1 MVASTRMSS
10 SRRNLLAAVVMAV
23 AAGLLGCTPASEPG
37 ASSEPAK
44 PHRVLDTTA
53 QPEDTIHV
61 RGDHAERL
69 QAFLRLR
76 YGDKAALDAPWKDAW
91 EDTEVEALRPVTRRV
106 CARDTATADG
116 QEQTLLA
123 VCQTLDDAATVEPGR
138 VDLYVLRVGTDDEE
152 TNRGGFF
159 AQLPADGPL
168 LVMAQRLQ
176 GQYGRHGSP
185 GTVQIAQLGPQRRA
199 FQITHEEHR
208 RGHRR
213 VWRSYIA
220 EHNHRLRDVARYR
233 DHLDNLA
240 LHGCDGNPAD
250 CGEGVFAVDFNTTV
264 GDSNAVEG
272 YWPLTVRAS
281 GHDCTRPATGFY
293 HLIFDARQRAYPVP
307 DDLQRDG
314 CADS

>member
-1 MVASTRMSS
+1 MIRSWALAGVALA
-10 SRRNLLAAVVMAV
+10 LLA
-23 AAGLLGCTPASEPG
+23 GCERTP

-44 PHRVLDTTA
+44 PQRVLNTTP
-53 QPEDTIHV
+53 QPEDIVRV
-61 RGDHAERL
+61 RGDHTQRL
-69 QAFLRLR
+69 LAFLRTR
-76 YGDKAALDAPWKDAW
+76 YGDKAVLNAPWKDAW
-91 EDTEVEALRPVTRRV
+91 EDTEVEALRPVTRSV
-106 CARDTATADG
+106 CARDTVTADDH
-116 QEQTLLA
+116 EQTLLA

-138 VDLYVLRVGTDDEE
+138 VDLYVLRVGKDDEE
-152 TNRGGFF
+152 ANRGGMF
-159 AQLPADGPL
+159 APLPAKDPL

-176 GQYGRHGSP
+176 GPYGRHGAP

-199 FQITHEEHR
+199 FLITHEEHR

-213 VWRSYIA
+213 AWRSYIA
-220 EHNHRLRDVARYR
+220 EHNHRLRDVAQYR

-250 CGEGVFAVDFNTTV
+250 CGKGVFAVDFSTTV
-264 GDSNAVEG
+264 GDSNAVDG

-281 GHDCTRPATGFY
+281 GHDCTGPATEFY

-307 DDLQRDG
+307 EDLQRDG

>member
-1 MVASTRMSS
+1 MRSYA
-10 SRRNLLAAVVMAV
+10 LAAVAL
-23 AAGLLGCTPASEPG
+23 ALLAGCDRTPAPS
-37 ASSEPAK
+37 APAK
-44 PHRVLDTTA
+44 AHRVLDTTA
-53 QPEDTIHV
+53 QPEDTVRI
-61 RGDHAERL
+61 RGDHTQRL
-69 QAFLRLR
+69 QAFLRTR
-76 YGDKAALDAPWKDAW
+76 YGDKAVLDAPWKDAW
-91 EDTEVEALRPVTRRV
+91 EDTEVEALRPVTRSV
-106 CARDTATADG
+106 CASDTVTADG
-116 QEQTLLA
+116 HEQTLLA

-138 VDLYVLRVGTDDEE
+138 VDLYVLRVGKDNEE
-152 TNRGGFF
+152 ANRGGVF
-159 AQLPADGPL
+159 ARLRADDPL

-176 GQYGRHGSP
+176 GPYGRHGAP

-213 VWRSYIA
+213 IWRSYIA

-240 LHGCDGNPAD
+240 LHHCDGEPSA
-250 CGEGVFAVDFNTTV
+250 CGSAVFAVDFSTTV
-264 GDSNAVEG
+264 GDSNAVDG

-281 GHDCTRPATGFY
+281 GHDCTGPATEYY

>member
-1 MVASTRMSS
+1 MLASTRMSS
-10 SRRNLLAAVVMAV
+10 SLRNRFAAVVMAV

-53 QPEDTIHV
+53 QPEDTIRV
-61 RGDHAERL
+61 RGDHTQRL

-76 YGDKAALDAPWKDAW
+76 YGDKAALDAPWEDAW

-106 CARDTATADG
+106 CARDTATAGG

-138 VDLYVLRVGTDDEE
+138 VDLYVLRVGTDEE
-152 TNRGGFF
+152 GTNRGGFF
-159 AQLPADGPL
+159 AQLPADDPL

-185 GTVQIAQLGPQRRA
+185 GTVQIAQLGPQRHA

-281 GHDCTRPATGFY
+281 GHDCTGPATEFY

>member
-1 MVASTRMSS
+1 MRSWVLAGVALA
-10 SRRNLLAAVVMAV
+10 LLA
-23 AAGLLGCTPASEPG
+23 GCDRKPV
-37 ASSEPAK
+37 SSVPAK

-53 QPEDTIHV
+53 QAEDTFRV
-61 RGDHAERL
+61 RGDRTQRL
-69 QAFLRLR
+69 QGFLRLR
-76 YGDKAALDAPWKDAW
+76 YGNKAVLDAPWKDDW

-106 CARDTATADG
+106 CARDTVTADG
-116 QEQTLLA
+116 HEQTLLA

-138 VDLYVLRVGTDDEE
+138 IDLYVLRVGTDDEE
-152 TNRGGFF
+152 ANRGGFF
-159 AQLPADGPL
+159 AQLLADDPL

-185 GTVQIAQLGPQRRA
+185 GEVQIAQLGPQRRA

-213 VWRSYIA
+213 IWRSYVA
-220 EHNHRLRDVARYR
+220 LHNDRLRDVAQYR

-250 CGEGVFAVDFNTTV
+250 CGEGVFAVDFSTTV
-264 GDSNAVEG
+264 GDSNAVDG

-281 GHDCTRPATGFY
+281 GHDCTGPATEFY

>member
-1 MVASTRMSS
+1 MRLYALAVVALV
-10 SRRNLLAAVVMAV
+10 LLA
-23 AAGLLGCTPASEPG
+23 GCDRTPAPSG
-37 ASSEPAK
+37 PAK
-44 PHRVLDTTA
+44 AHRVLDTTA
-53 QPEDTIHV
+53 QPEDTVRV
-61 RGDHAERL
+61 RGDQTQRL
-69 QAFLRLR
+69 EAFLRER
-76 YGDKAALDAPWKDAW
+76 YGDKAVLDAPWKDDW
-91 EDTEVEALRPVTRRV
+91 EDTEVEAMRPVTRSV
-106 CARDTATADG
+106 CARDTVTAEG
-116 QEQTLLA
+116 HEQTLLA

-138 VDLYVLRVGTDDEE
+138 VDLYVLRVGKDNEE
-152 TNRGGFF
+152 ANRGDVF
-159 AQLPADGPL
+159 ARLLADDPL

-176 GQYGRHGSP
+176 GPYGRHGAP

-213 VWRSYIA
+213 IWRSYIA

-240 LHGCDGNPAD
+240 LHHCDGEPTA
-250 CGEGVFAVDFNTTV
+250 CGSTVFAVDFSTTV
-264 GDSNAVEG
+264 GDSTAVDG

-281 GHDCTRPATGFY
+281 GHDCTGPATEFY

>member
-1 MVASTRMSS
+1 MRSWALAGVALA
-10 SRRNLLAAVVMAV
+10 LLA
-23 AAGLLGCTPASEPG
+23 GCDRTPAASEPT
-37 ASSEPAK
+37 K

-53 QPEDTIHV
+53 QPEDTVRV
-61 RGDHAERL
+61 RGDHAQRL
-69 QAFLRLR
+69 QAFLRTR
-76 YGDKAALDAPWKDAW
+76 YGDKAVLDAPWKDAW
-91 EDTEVEALRPVTRRV
+91 EDAEVETLRPVTRSV
-106 CARDTATADG
+106 CARDTVTTEG
-116 QEQTLLA
+116 YEQTLLA

-152 TNRGGFF
+152 ANRGGFF
-159 AQLPADGPL
+159 AQLLADDPL
-168 LVMAQRLQ
+168 VVMAQRLQ
-176 GQYGRHGSP
+176 GQYGRHGAP
-185 GTVQIAQLGPQRRA
+185 GTVQIAQLGPQRHA

-213 VWRSYIA
+213 LWRSYIA
-220 EHNHRLRDVARYR
+220 EHNHRLRDVAQYR

-250 CGEGVFAVDFNTTV
+250 CSEGVFAVDFSTTV
-264 GDSNAVEG
+264 GDSNAVDG

-281 GHDCTRPATGFY
+281 GHDCTGPATEFY

-307 DDLQRDG
+307 EDLQRDG

>member
-1 MVASTRMSS
+1 VIRSWALAGVALA
-10 SRRNLLAAVVMAV
+10 LLA
-23 AAGLLGCTPASEPG
+23 GCERTP

-44 PHRVLDTTA
+44 PQRLLDTTP
-53 QPEDTIHV
+53 QPEDIVRV
-61 RGDHAERL
+61 RGDHTQRL
-69 QAFLRLR
+69 LAFLRTR
-76 YGDKAALDAPWKDAW
+76 YGDKAVLDVPWKDAW
-91 EDTEVEALRPVTRRV
+91 EDTEVEALRPVTRSV
-106 CARDTATADG
+106 CARDTVTADG
-116 QEQTLLA
+116 HEQTLLA

-138 VDLYVLRVGTDDEE
+138 VDLYVLRVGKDDEE
-152 TNRGGFF
+152 ANRGGMF
-159 AQLPADGPL
+159 APLPAKDPL

-176 GQYGRHGSP
+176 GPYGRHGAP
-185 GTVQIAQLGPQRRA
+185 GTVQIAQLGPQRHA

-220 EHNHRLRDVARYR
+220 EHNHRLRDVAQYR

-250 CGEGVFAVDFNTTV
+250 CGEGVFAVDFSTTV
-264 GDSNAVEG
+264 DDSNAVDG

-281 GHDCTRPATGFY
+281 GHDCTGPATEFY

>member
-1 MVASTRMSS
+1 MIRSWALAGVALA
-10 SRRNLLAAVVMAV
+10 LLA
-23 AAGLLGCTPASEPG
+23 GCERTPAS
-37 ASSEPAK
+37 SKPAK
-44 PHRVLDTTA
+44 PQRLLDTTP
-53 QPEDTIHV
+53 QPEDIVRV
-61 RGDHAERL
+61 RGDHTQRL
-69 QAFLRLR
+69 LAFLRTR
-76 YGDKAALDAPWKDAW
+76 YGDKAVLDVPWKDAW
-91 EDTEVEALRPVTRRV
+91 EDTEVEALRPVTRSV
-106 CARDTATADG
+106 CARDTVTADG
-116 QEQTLLA
+116 HEQTLLA

-138 VDLYVLRVGTDDEE
+138 VDLYVLRVGKDDEE
-152 TNRGGFF
+152 ANRGGMF
-159 AQLPADGPL
+159 APLPAKDPL

-176 GQYGRHGSP
+176 GPYGRHGAP
-185 GTVQIAQLGPQRRA
+185 GTVQIAQLGPQRHA

-220 EHNHRLRDVARYR
+220 EHNHRLRDVAQYR

-250 CGEGVFAVDFNTTV
+250 CGEGVFAVDFSTTV
-264 GDSNAVEG
+264 GDSNAVDG

-281 GHDCTRPATGFY
+281 GHDCTGPATEFY

>member
-1 MVASTRMSS
+1 MRLYALAVVALV
-10 SRRNLLAAVVMAV
+10 LLA
-23 AAGLLGCTPASEPG
+23 GCDRTPAPSG
-37 ASSEPAK
+37 PAK
-44 PHRVLDTTA
+44 AHRVLDTTA
-53 QPEDTIHV
+53 QPEDTVRV
-61 RGDHAERL
+61 RGDQTQRL
-69 QAFLRLR
+69 QAFLRTR
-76 YGDKAALDAPWKDAW
+76 YGNKAVLDAPWKDEW
-91 EDTEVEALRPVTRRV
+91 EDTEVEALRPVTRSV
-106 CARDTATADG
+106 CARDTVTADG
-116 QEQTLLA
+116 HEQTLLA

-138 VDLYVLRVGTDDEE
+138 VDLYVLRVGKDNEQA
-152 TNRGGFF
+152 NRGHVF
-159 AQLPADGPL
+159 APLLADDPL
-168 LVMAQRLQ
+168 LVIAQRLQ
-176 GQYGRHGSP
+176 GPYGRHGAP

-213 VWRSYIA
+213 IWRSYIA

-281 GHDCTRPATGFY
+281 GHDCTGPATEFY

>member
-1 MVASTRMSS
+1 MIRSWALAGVALA
-10 SRRNLLAAVVMAV
+10 LLA
-23 AAGLLGCTPASEPG
+23 GCERTP

-53 QPEDTIHV
+53 QPEDTVRV
-61 RGDHAERL
+61 RGDHTQRL
-69 QAFLRLR
+69 LAFLRTR

-91 EDTEVEALRPVTRRV
+91 EDTEVEALRPVTRSV
-106 CARDTATADG
+106 CARDTVTAG
-116 QEQTLLA
+116 GHEQTLLA

-138 VDLYVLRVGTDDEE
+138 VDLYVLRVGTDDEDA
-152 TNRGGFF
+152 NRGGMFTP
-159 AQLPADGPL
+159 LPAKDPL

-176 GQYGRHGSP
+176 GPYGRHGAP

-213 VWRSYIA
+213 LWRSYIA

-240 LHGCDGNPAD
+240 LHGCDGKPAD
-250 CGEGVFAVDFNTTV
+250 CGEGVFAVDFSTTV
-264 GDSNAVEG
+264 GDSNVVDG

-281 GHDCTRPATGFY
+281 GHDCTGPASEFY
-293 HLIFDARQRAYPVP
+293 QLIFDARQRAYPVP

>member
-1 MVASTRMSS
+1 MIRSWALAGVALA
-10 SRRNLLAAVVMAV
+10 LLA
-23 AAGLLGCTPASEPG
+23 GCERTP

-44 PHRVLDTTA
+44 PQRLLDTTP
-53 QPEDTIHV
+53 QPEDIVRV
-61 RGDHAERL
+61 RGDHTQRL
-69 QAFLRLR
+69 LAFLRTR
-76 YGDKAALDAPWKDAW
+76 YGDKAVLDVPWKDAW
-91 EDTEVEALRPVTRRV
+91 EDTEVEALRPVTRSV
-106 CARDTATADG
+106 CARDTVTADG
-116 QEQTLLA
+116 HEQTLLA

-138 VDLYVLRVGTDDEE
+138 VDLYVLRVGKDDEE
-152 TNRGGFF
+152 ANRGGMF
-159 AQLPADGPL
+159 APLPAKDPL

-176 GQYGRHGSP
+176 GPYGRHGAP
-185 GTVQIAQLGPQRRA
+185 GTVQIAQLGPQRHA

-220 EHNHRLRDVARYR
+220 EHNHRLRDVAQYR

-250 CGEGVFAVDFNTTV
+250 CGEGVFAVDFSTTV
-264 GDSNAVEG
+264 DDSNAVDG

-281 GHDCTRPATGFY
+281 GHDCTGPATEFY

>member
-1 MVASTRMSS
+1 MLASTRMSS
-10 SRRNLLAAVVMAV
+10 SLRNRLAAVVMAV

-44 PHRVLDTTA
+44 PHRVLNTTA
-53 QPEDTIHV
+53 QPEDTIRV
-61 RGDHAERL
+61 RGDHTERL

-138 VDLYVLRVGTDDEE
+138 VDLYVLRVGTDEE
-152 TNRGGFF
+152 KTNRGGFF
-159 AQLPADGPL
+159 AQLPADDPL

-199 FQITHEEHR
+199 FQISHEEHR

-264 GDSNAVEG
+264 GDSTAVEG
-272 YWPLTVRAS
+272 YWPLAVRAS
-281 GHDCTRPATGFY
+281 GHDCTGPATEFY

>member
-1 MVASTRMSS
+1 MLASTRMSS
-10 SRRNLLAAVVMAV
+10 SLRNRLAAVVMAV

-53 QPEDTIHV
+53 QPEDTIRV
-61 RGDHAERL
+61 RGDHTERL

-106 CARDTATADG
+106 CARDTATAGG

-138 VDLYVLRVGTDDEE
+138 VDLYVLRVGTDEE
-152 TNRGGFF
+152 GTNRGGFF
-159 AQLPADGPL
+159 AQLPADDPL

-240 LHGCDGNPAD
+240 LHGCDRNPAD
-250 CGEGVFAVDFNTTV
+250 CGKGVFAVDFNTTV

-281 GHDCTRPATGFY
+281 GHDCTGPATGFY

-314 CADS
+314 CGDS

>member
-1 MVASTRMSS
+1 MIRSWALAGVALA
-10 SRRNLLAAVVMAV
+10 LLA
-23 AAGLLGCTPASEPG
+23 GCERTP

-44 PHRVLDTTA
+44 PQRVLITTP
-53 QPEDTIHV
+53 QPEDIVRV
-61 RGDHAERL
+61 RGDHTQRL
-69 QAFLRLR
+69 LAFLRTR
-76 YGDKAALDAPWKDAW
+76 YGDKAVLDAPWKDAW
-91 EDTEVEALRPVTRRV
+91 EDTEVEALRPVTRSV
-106 CARDTATADG
+106 CARDTVTADG
-116 QEQTLLA
+116 HEQTLLA

-138 VDLYVLRVGTDDEE
+138 VDLYVLRVGKDDEE
-152 TNRGGFF
+152 ANRGGMF
-159 AQLPADGPL
+159 APLPAKDPL

-176 GQYGRHGSP
+176 GPYGRHGAP
-185 GTVQIAQLGPQRRA
+185 GTVQIAQLGPQRHA
-199 FQITHEEHR
+199 FLITHEQHR

-220 EHNHRLRDVARYR
+220 EHNHRLRDVAQYR

-250 CGEGVFAVDFNTTV
+250 CGAGVFAVDFSTTV
-264 GDSNAVEG
+264 GDSNAVDG

-281 GHDCTRPATGFY
+281 GHDCTGPATEFY